1 MKLTHSMNQQ
11 ILERVRAIAA
21 DVFQVDSATLS
32 ADSSP
37 ETIEAWDSVQ
47 NLNLVLALEE
57 EFGFQFAPE
66 EMDRMKTIG
75 QIATV
80 VAAKR
85 GA

>member
-1 MKLTHSMNQQ
+1 MDQPLF
-11 ILERVRAIAA
+11 ERVRGIAA
-21 DVFQVDSATLS
+21 DVFQLDGATLS

-57 EFGFQFAPE
+57 EFGFEFAPE
-66 EMDRMKTIG
+66 EMDQMKTIG

-80 VAAKR
+80 AAAKR
-85 GA
+85 NG